1 MRCFRPVYISFIR
14 FSTYIYHYDF
24 SFRFQLVVVDI
35 DLHFDYVS
43 FFGALPTHIVP
54 DGLCVALWSDL
65 GLEPYVEINGIRIPK
80 APDAFIIRPNE
91 SIALYHLE

>member
-1 MRCFRPVYISFIR
+1 MISAKDFIR
-14 FSTYIYHYDF
+14 WCSDESVEFE
-24 SFRFQLVVVDI
+24 QLVVVDI

-65 GLEPYVEINGIRIPK
+65 GLEPYVEVNGIRIPK

>member
-1 MRCFRPVYISFIR
+1 MVSALDFIR
-14 FSTYIYHYDF
+14 WCSLESVEFE
-24 SFRFQLVVVDI
+24 QLVVVDI

>member
-1 MRCFRPVYISFIR
+1 MISAL
-14 FSTYIYHYDF
+14 DF
-24 SFRFQLVVVDI
+24 VRWCSLESVEFEQLVVVDI

-65 GLEPYVEINGIRIPK
+65 GLEPYVEVNGIRIPK

>member
-1 MRCFRPVYISFIR
+1 MISALDFIR
-14 FSTYIYHYDF
+14 WCSLESVEFE
-24 SFRFQLVVVDI
+24 QLVVVDI

-65 GLEPYVEINGIRIPK
+65 GLEPYVEVNGIRIPK